1 MYKSYVA
8 KRIALAFCLGFG
20 LLYVSRAV
28 AQTAEQTQNAQPGVE
43 VPPQSRIPTLPPVRA
58 FAPGLVPTTLAVPT
72 SSATQTPRRSVAGS
86 NQSAKQLAQTQP
98 SQVKLVAIYHGSG
111 FFDAGLAEKLRPE
124 LAKAFGITP
133 INRSKPENSRS
144 APLDLLRSVL
154 GQNKSPENA
163 TNENNITKTGQP

>member
-1 MYKSYVA
+1 MNMCYFTN
-8 KRIALAFCLGFG
+8 RIAVAFCLGLG

-28 AQTAEQTQNAQPGVE
+28 AQTAEQVQNAQPAVE

-72 SSATQTPRRSVAGS
+72 SSATQTPRRSVAVS
-86 NQSAKQLAQTQP
+86 NQSLKQLAQAQP
-98 SQVKLVAIYHGSG
+98 TQVKLVAIYHGSG

-133 INRSKPENSRS
+133 ASTSKPGDGP
-144 APLDLLRSVL
+144 ADLLRSVL
-154 GQNKSPENA
+154 GQNKSPENT
-163 TNENNITKTGQP
+163 TNQNNITKAGQP